1 MATDSRLLEIVIR
14 AKDEASQVIE
24 RVGKSAGSTAEFLQG
39 SFKNAAIISGAAV
52 AALTVETYRSIAAFS
67 ESQNVLTQLD
77 AVLKSTGGAA
87 GITADEAVKLA
98 KSLEAV
104 TTFSDEAVTSSE
116 TILLQFTK
124 LGKDIFPT
132 VEKTALDVAT
142 RLGKDLTTV
151 SLQLGKALNDPAEG
165 MTNLVRLGVRFT
177 QQQQDQVDAMVKA
190 GKTAEAQKFILD
202 ALQKGYGGAA
212 EAAGSTFAGS
222 LAKLKNQ
229 INNIEEAIGKTI
241 ATALSPYISKLAEV
255 ATVIAQVSSGT
266 KSLTDLQKTLTAQ
279 FGTVGTILGNVIS
292 FFAEHRNAT
301 IALAGAIGGF
311 LLISIIAAT
320 VAMAGF
326 IGVSLPVILIFAA
339 IGAAVALLIAN
350 WGTIVNFFTGIKVA
364 AEEFITNVRSAI
376 DQFIATLQGVLPI
389 IFAVLF
395 PIPALM
401 IFIAQ
406 TIIANWDTI
415 TATIGN
421 AITNIITF
429 LQQLPIAVVTFFV
442 NLFTIDMPTAVG
454 FLIGYLFVAIPDLIN
469 NIIIWFTELPANVSV
484 LLQQTWTWVQTIFTQ
499 IQTFL
504 FQIVPAIVT
513 GVITFL
519 LQLPPKVL
527 EIFTQ
532 IYNFIFQQITLT
544 VTFLLNQLSV
554 LPGKIQ
560 GWISSI
566 PSIVSDIFE
575 SAKNAVINQM
585 MQMFSGVNDWWQKI
599 KGVLEGIKGA
609 AEAAIDAVRRGFEAG
624 QKFAQGKKFQE
635 GGFVLSTGPAT
646 LHAGEFVMSK
656 AMLEGQKAVPAQV
669 QNTFNQPIEINATLA
684 SEMDFDLLGYKLA
697 WTLRNAR

>member
-52 AALTVETYRSIAAFS
+52 GALTVEAYRSIVAFS

-87 GITADEAVKLA
+87 GITAEEAQKLA
-98 KSLEAV
+98 RSLESV
-104 TTFSDEAVTSSE
+104 TTFSDEAILSSQ

-124 LGKDIFPT
+124 LGKDVFPQ
-132 VEKTALDVAT
+132 VEKAALDVST

-202 ALQKGYGGAA
+202 ELQKGYGGAA

-229 INNIEEAIGKTI
+229 INNVEEAIGKTI
-241 ATALSPYISKLAEV
+241 ATALSPYINKLVEV

-311 LLISIIAAT
+311 LIISIIAAT

-350 WGTIVNFFTGIKVA
+350 WGTIVNFFTGIKAA

-376 DQFIATLQGVLPI
+376 DQFIATLQGVLPVI
-389 IFAVLF
+389 LTVLF

-401 IFIAQ
+401 IFITQ

-415 TATIGN
+415 TATIGT
-421 AITNIITF
+421 AITNIIVF

-442 NLFTIDMPTAVG
+442 NLFTIDMPNAVG

-469 NIIIWFTELPANVSV
+469 NIIIWFTQLPANVSV
-484 LLQQTWTWVQTIFTQ
+484 LLQETWTWVQTIFTQ

-504 FQIVPAIVT
+504 FEIVPATIT

-532 IYNFIFQQITLT
+532 VYTFIFQQITKT
-544 VTFLLNQLSV
+544 ITFLLNELTV
-554 LPGKIQ
+554 LPGKIES
-560 GWISSI
+560 WIASI
-566 PSIVSDIFE
+566 PSVVSDIFE
-575 SAKNAVINQM
+575 NAKNAVINQM